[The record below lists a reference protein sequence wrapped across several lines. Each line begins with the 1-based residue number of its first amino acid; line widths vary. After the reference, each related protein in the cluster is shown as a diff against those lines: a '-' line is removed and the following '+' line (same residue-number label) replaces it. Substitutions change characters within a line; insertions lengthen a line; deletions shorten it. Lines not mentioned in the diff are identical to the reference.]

1 MDILK
6 QVKFSQ
12 LASSFEGLKKS
23 LSEWVVAL
31 DTKQY
36 DLQDRVKEL
45 ELRIKQ
51 LEDMHGKRVR

>member
-12 LASSFEGLKKS
+12 LLSNFQTLKRS
-23 LSEWVVAL
+23 VSEWVVAL

-36 DLQDRVKEL
+36 DLQERVKEV

-51 LEDMHGKRVR
+51 LEEIHGKRIR